1 MASRKRKPWIGFGIM
16 MFIIIMPFLL
26 VEDVPFR
33 PMLTSVIV
41 LSQLSVITITGVGWR
56 LANYRLRRE
65 LRLLHLAAI
74 FTMCIPYF
82 IATLFDLYNPYLATY
97 LCMFGLYATNQ
108 IYRNSRA
115 ANMRG

>member
-16 MFIIIMPFLL
+16 MAIIIIPFLL

-41 LSQLSVITITGVGWR
+41 LSQLSVMTIMGVGWR
-56 LANYRLRRE
+56 LACYRLHRE

-74 FTMCIPYF
+74 FTLCIPYF
-82 IATLFDLYNPYLATY
+82 ISVLFDLYNPYLATY
-97 LCMFGLYATNQ
+97 LCLFGLYVTNQ
-108 IYRNSRA
+108 IYRNTRA
-115 ANMRG
+115 ARMRG